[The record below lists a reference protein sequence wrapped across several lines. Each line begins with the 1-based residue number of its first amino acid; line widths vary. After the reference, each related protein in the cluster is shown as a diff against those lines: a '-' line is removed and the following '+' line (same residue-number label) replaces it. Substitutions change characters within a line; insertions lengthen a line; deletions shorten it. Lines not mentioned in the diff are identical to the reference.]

1 MALLAWGFGLYG
13 QSVYLAELTRTRG
26 WSTGLISAA
35 NTLYYLIG
43 AVAMT
48 RVHAVVARFG
58 PRAVLIGGCLLMAG
72 GACAEAFVTARWQ
85 LFVCLAV
92 MALGW
97 AATST
102 VGIATTIA
110 LWFDK
115 RRGLA
120 LSLAQNGA
128 SAAGFTVA
136 PALVALVDL
145 WGLQGAVPVLLAGL
159 LVLILPLLFIA
170 LRAPLHAP
178 QNRAGLQT
186 AALRDARFWTIA
198 APFALGLAAQVG
210 FIVHQVPFLL
220 PMLGTAATA
229 LTVTAATVAAMIGR
243 LALGLVIDRLNQRR
257 IAAASLASQAAAMLL
272 MLFWPSPT
280 NYVIGLLLFGFSV
293 GNLITLPP
301 LIVAR
306 SYPPE
311 SFGAIVGLNGAV
323 VQICF
328 AFGPLLLGLA
338 HDLSGGYA
346 AALALCAA
354 WQIVGAA
361 IVLGGDG
368 RRRAA

>member
-1 MALLAWGFGLYG
+1 M
-13 QSVYLAELTRTRG
+13 
-26 WSTGLISAA
+26 
-35 NTLYYLIG
+35 
-43 AVAMT
+43 
-48 RVHAVVARFG
+48 
-58 PRAVLIGGCLLMAG
+58 
-72 GACAEAFVTARWQ
+72 
-85 LFVCLAV
+85 
-92 MALGW
+92 
-97 AATST
+97 
-102 VGIATTIA
+102 
-110 LWFDK
+110 
-115 RRGLA
+115 
-120 LSLAQNGA
+120 
-128 SAAGFTVA
+128 
-136 PALVALVDL
+136 
-145 WGLQGAVPVLLAGL
+145 
-159 LVLILPLLFIA
+159 
-170 LRAPLHAP
+170 
-178 QNRAGLQT
+178 
-186 AALRDARFWTIA
+186 RDARFWTIA

-361 IVLGGDG
+361 IVLRGDG